1 VNLNFSDRAEINRH
15 MRAILVKNWIDIGRI
30 TFHVSTNGI
39 IAVNGSLHK
48 LPGTGELTPQI
59 VGEMFDEIGNISKV
73 MRVDAEFDNWSRSGY
88 AGIWKHLEKTGRQ
101 VDAAASGA
109 PAPQVIKIKVTK
121 DGNVVD

>member
-1 VNLNFSDRAEINRH
+1 

-39 IAVNGSLHK
+39 VAVNGSLHK
-48 LPGTGELTPQI
+48 LPGTGEMTPQT

-73 MRVDAEFDNWSRSGY
+73 MRVDAEFDNWTRSGY
-88 AGIWKHLEKTGRQ
+88 AGIWKHLEKTGR
-101 VDAAASGA
+101 AAEASTAGQ
-109 PAPQVIKIKVTK
+109 PAPQVIKIKVTR